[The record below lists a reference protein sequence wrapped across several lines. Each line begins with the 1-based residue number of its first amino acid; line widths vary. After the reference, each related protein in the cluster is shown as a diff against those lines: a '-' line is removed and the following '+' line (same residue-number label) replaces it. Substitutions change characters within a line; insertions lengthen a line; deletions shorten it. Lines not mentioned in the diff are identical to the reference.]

1 MREFDH
7 TGILLAEYQGKI
19 FEKSVDLNCSTAIF
33 VRRFLHSNYLKKLD
47 MNDLTSISL
56 DVNEALDSI
65 QSQFGD
71 SDYGKVKYS
80 KSALFWIG
88 YMYRYIS
95 YTRGITTKF
104 TINLFSHK
112 QMNDVYYSFHTQDPE
127 WCIYSLLEMN
137 NLSEDV
143 FDNNKRLKKVIL
155 KHSAY

>member
-1 MREFDH
+1 MRELDH

-80 KSALFWIG
+80 KNALFWIG

-137 NLSEDV
+137 NLSEDI

>member
-80 KSALFWIG
+80 KNALFWIG

-137 NLSEDV
+137 NLSEDI

>member
-7 TGILLAEYQGKI
+7 TGIILAEYQGKI

-65 QSQFGD
+65 QSQFGA

-80 KSALFWIG
+80 KNALFWIG

-104 TINLFSHK
+104 TINLFTHK
-112 QMNDVYYSFHTQDPE
+112 QMNDIYYSFHTQDPE

-137 NLSEDV
+137 NLSEDI

>member
-80 KSALFWIG
+80 KNALFWIG

-127 WCIYSLLEMN
+127 WCIYSLLELN
-137 NLSEDV
+137 NMSEDI